1 MEYSQEQLNFLR
13 LCFVVF
19 NLIPEGLRQIFK
31 KEWDLRY
38 KTPLGHGEWKDTPT
52 NGKDFYGKES
62 KASQKKNRQNLVI
75 IQNGNTL
82 EWDCTCLFFAI
93 LYSDSIGTTLNPAV
107 YKAVDDIRKV
117 RNEAVAHNGK
127 AKLTDDDF
135 QTSVDTV
142 LKAFLSLGLPTSNI
156 QEVANLKNTF
166 PTKEVEELKM
176 QAVNL
181 RAELDQTKSDLAAEH
196 VAKALDYQ
204 PLAVAAAADYFAQTV
219 LKSEP
224 LTDDD
229 WKAYL
234 QEIPTHSQSEETEN
248 LSGNK
253 KTKAAVEMTLRRT
266 VETDEVLRQTFS
278 FLAIC
283 AQNDLPIE
291 VVLKFVTARVT
302 DQPEELIKAK
312 IMRSPLIVVKSDEG
326 DERTYVSLPET
337 VYAALKLD
345 EIIDFKSGESDFNV
359 AEAIGIIYE
368 SLLEANDEHA
378 LLKNLTTHCKSLLEH
393 MTSNFTSN
401 GCTILERLTPFIS
414 LERVFD
420 WLGTLAWVCCEISD
434 MLFAKNVCDV
444 ACTLLEEDDSDS
456 SALIKGRIFNI
467 SGAVYERLEEYS
479 RAKDFYE
486 KALTIGV
493 KILGI
498 DHPNVARSYNNLAN
512 VYYRFGEH
520 KQAKEFHYKALIIKK
535 AVFHEDHPEVAAS
548 YNNLAL
554 VLNDMEEHYQAKNL
568 HKKALKILKKNFD
581 DDHADVGGNYNNLA
595 AVYNSLGNYN
605 QAKELHKKALKIR
618 MKIFGEDHADVAQS
632 YDNLASLYKRMGR
645 KKLALELQ
653 EKALEIRKKLFGN
666 SVESYLYDWDII
678 EMAEIVQSTE
688 KNEEKN

>member
-1 MEYSQEQLNFLR
+1 MEYSQEELNFLR

-38 KTPLGHGEWKDTPT
+38 KTSLDHGEWKDTPT

-93 LYSDSIGTTLNPAV
+93 LYSDSIGTNLNSAV
-107 YKAVDDIRKV
+107 YEAVDDIRQV
-117 RNEAVAHNGK
+117 RNKAVAHNGK

-135 QTSVDTV
+135 KTSVDTV
-142 LKAFLSLGLPTSNI
+142 LEAFSTLGLPTSNV

-166 PTKEVEELKM
+166 PTKEVEELKK
-176 QAVNL
+176 QALNL

-196 VAKALDYQ
+196 VAKALDNQ
-204 PLAVAAAADYFAQTV
+204 PLAVAAAAEYFAQTV
-219 LKSEP
+219 LKNGPSNY
-224 LTDDD
+224 D

-234 QEIPTHSQSEETEN
+234 QEISKHSQSEETEN
-248 LSGNK
+248 LSGNE

-283 AQNDLPIE
+283 AQNVLPIE
-291 VVLKFVTARVT
+291 VVLKFVKARVT
-302 DQPEELIKAK
+302 DQSEELIKAK

-326 DERTYVSLPET
+326 DEKTYVSLPEP

-345 EIIDFKSGESDFNV
+345 EIIDFKSGESDFNM

-444 ACTLLEEDDSDS
+444 ACSLLEEDDSDS

-467 SGAVYERLEEYS
+467 SGAVYERLEKYS
-479 RAKDFYE
+479 RAKDLYE

-493 KILGI
+493 KILGV

-512 VYYRFGEH
+512 VYYRFGDL

-535 AVFHEDHPEVAAS
+535 AVFHEDHAEVAAS
-548 YNNLAL
+548 YNNVAL
-554 VLNDMEEHYQAKNL
+554 VLNDMEKHYQAKNL
-568 HKKALKILKKNFD
+568 HKKALEIQKKNFGY
-581 DDHADVGGNYNNLA
+581 DHADVGGSYNNLA
-595 AVYNSLGNYN
+595 VVYNSLGKYE

-653 EKALEIRKKLFGN
+653 EKALVIRKKLFGN
-666 SVESYLYDWDII
+666 SVENYLHDWDII

>member
-1 MEYSQEQLNFLR
+1 MMYSQEQLNFFR
-13 LCFVVF
+13 LCHVVF
-19 NLIPEGLRQIFK
+19 ILIPQGLRQIFK
-31 KEWDLRY
+31 KEWDFRY
-38 KTPLGHGEWKDTPT
+38 KTSLGEWKDTPK
-52 NGKDFYGKES
+52 NGKDFYKKES
-62 KASQKKNRQNLVI
+62 KASRKRNAPCLVTI
-75 IQNGNTL
+75 HKGNTAD
-82 EWDCTCLFFAI
+82 WDCTSLIFAI
-93 LYSDSIGTTLNPAV
+93 LYSGSIGTTLNPPV
-107 YKAVDDIRKV
+107 KSAVDDIRQV
-117 RNEAVAHNGK
+117 RNKKVAHNSE

-135 QTSVDTV
+135 QTSVDRV
-142 LKAFLSLGLPTSNI
+142 LNAFTSLGLPASEI
-156 QEVANLKNTF
+156 QEIKNLEKTF
-166 PTKEVEELKM
+166 PTKEVEELKEK
-176 QAVNL
+176 ALNL
-181 RAELDQTKSDLAAEH
+181 RAELDQAKSDLEAEL
-196 VAKALDYQ
+196 VAKTLDYQ
-204 PLAVAAAADYFAQTV
+204 PLALAAAADYFAQTV
-219 LKSEP
+219 LKSGP
-224 LTDDD
+224 SNYD

-234 QEIPTHSQSEETEN
+234 QEILTHSQSEETEN
-248 LSGNK
+248 LSGNE

-291 VVLKFVTARVT
+291 VVLKFVRARVT

-312 IMRSPLIVVKSDEG
+312 IMSSPLIVVKSNEG

-337 VYAALKLD
+337 VYATLNLD
-345 EIIDFKSGESDFNV
+345 EIIDFKSGESDFNM

-444 ACTLLEEDDSDS
+444 ACNLLEEDDSDS

-467 SGAVYERLEEYS
+467 SGAVYERLEKYS

-493 KILGI
+493 KTLGI

-512 VYYRFGEH
+512 IYYRFGEL

-535 AVFHEDHPEVAAS
+535 AVFHEDHAEVAAS
-548 YNNLAL
+548 YNNVAL
-554 VLNDMEEHYQAKNL
+554 VLNDMEKHHQAKNL
-568 HKKALKILKKNFD
+568 HKKALKIQKKNFGY
-581 DDHADVGGNYNNLA
+581 DHADVGGSYNNLA
-595 AVYNSLGNYN
+595 VVYNSLGKYD

-653 EKALEIRKKLFGN
+653 DKALVIRKKLFGN
-666 SVESYLYDWDII
+666 SVENYLHDWDII

-688 KNEEKN
+688 KDEEKD